1 MEYLCNIYGI
11 SGPSREH
18 RGIQY
23 RSGGMIACL
32 FAKCLPTARSQN
44 IALGLSLNFAKRPS
58 APHHP
63 FWAQMLIAAY
73 RFCLTCAGDCVC
85 RKKGSGPKSNQGPP
99 ASCLSTRPTNP
110 PRYGK
115 PTEYQGIS
123 SNIYGASMEL
133 SMDTSWNKMGYHRI
147 SMEYH

>member
-1 MEYLCNIYGI
+1 MHGITISMEYLCNIYGI

-63 FWAQMLIAAY
+63 FLAQMLIAAY

-85 RKKGSGPKSNQGPP
+85 RKKGSGPKSNQGP
-99 ASCLSTRPTNP
+99 SGKLSAHPPYRPTTLWKTYRISRNLV
-110 PRYGK
+110 
-115 PTEYQGIS
+115 EYLWS
-123 SNIYGASMEL
+123 IYGIIYGHIME
-133 SMDTSWNKMGYHRI
+133 
-147 SMEYH
+147 